1 MGLSVYSRPY
11 KELRGL
17 AIGLDEAG
25 AFPLRGRYIS
35 KVGQPVKK
43 RLMVIR
49 ESASLCWLQIHVD
62 SPNVMN
68 ERRKRRLGRP

>member
-25 AFPLRGRYIS
+25 AFPLRGRYS
-35 KVGQPVKK
+35 RVHLESWAARKK
-43 RLMVIR
+43 NDL
-49 ESASLCWLQIHVD
+49 W
-62 SPNVMN
+62 
-68 ERRKRRLGRP
+68 

>member
-25 AFPLRGRYIS
+25 AFPLCGRYSRVHLESWAARKKTTYGNSGI
-35 KVGQPVKK
+35 GQFV
-43 RLMVIR
+43 L
-49 ESASLCWLQIHVD
+49 ASDTC
-62 SPNVMN
+62 
-68 ERRKRRLGRP
+68 